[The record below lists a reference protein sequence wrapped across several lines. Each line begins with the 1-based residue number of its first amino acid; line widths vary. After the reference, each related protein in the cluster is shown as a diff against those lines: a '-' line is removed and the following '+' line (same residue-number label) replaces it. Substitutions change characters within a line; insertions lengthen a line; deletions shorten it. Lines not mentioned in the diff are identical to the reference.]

1 MSLETPEEAVQ
12 EHPQSQSEPQGQE
25 QRERSRS
32 PPRRQR
38 SPPFRRGQA
47 MATAMMNQIDFHL
60 SLVQRAMLAMSLS
73 YGANFT
79 STVLLP
85 VTREFAGN
93 RDPPPGANDIFNDLY

>member
-1 MSLETPEEAVQ
+1 
-12 EHPQSQSEPQGQE
+12 
-25 QRERSRS
+25 
-32 PPRRQR
+32 
-38 SPPFRRGQA
+38 A

-79 STVLLP
+79 SAVLLP

-93 RDPPPGANDIFNDLY
+93 RDPPPGANDIFNALYRLEKKFLDLQDLAQNVNGMFDETRELVNRFHMLRREEGAPEYR